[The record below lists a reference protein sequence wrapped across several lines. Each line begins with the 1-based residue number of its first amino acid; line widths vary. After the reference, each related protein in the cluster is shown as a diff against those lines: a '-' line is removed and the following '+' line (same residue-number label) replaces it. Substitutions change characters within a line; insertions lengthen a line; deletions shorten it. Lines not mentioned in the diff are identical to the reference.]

1 MKKAIVAMLLG
12 LVWCTNVF
20 ALSQQSAIDQYLSGR
35 KLDSVEGIWGNN
47 YGNINVITK
56 IGGSYSLIVYNTTLR
71 EMEKMLAHCKK
82 VMKIIIMEQL
92 KAIMAVDHLTH
103 VHFH

>member
-1 MKKAIVAMLLG
+1 MKKAIVAALLG
-12 LVWCTNVF
+12 FVWCTNVF

-56 IGGSYSLIVYNTTLR
+56 MGGSYSLIVYNTTLR

>member
-1 MKKAIVAMLLG
+1 MKKDIVVVLLG

-56 IGGSYSLIVYNTTLR
+56 MGGSYSLIVYNTTLR

>member
-1 MKKAIVAMLLG
+1 MKKAIVAALLG
-12 LVWCTNVF
+12 LVRCTNVF

-56 IGGSYSLIVYNTTLR
+56 MGGSYSLIVYNTTLR

>member
-1 MKKAIVAMLLG
+1 MNKENALKLWKLIQEEKAIVAVLLG

-47 YGNINVITK
+47 YGNIMSLLKWEAVI
-56 IGGSYSLIVYNTTLR
+56 LL
-71 EMEKMLAHCKK
+71 L
-82 VMKIIIMEQL
+82 
-92 KAIMAVDHLTH
+92 
-103 VHFH
+103 